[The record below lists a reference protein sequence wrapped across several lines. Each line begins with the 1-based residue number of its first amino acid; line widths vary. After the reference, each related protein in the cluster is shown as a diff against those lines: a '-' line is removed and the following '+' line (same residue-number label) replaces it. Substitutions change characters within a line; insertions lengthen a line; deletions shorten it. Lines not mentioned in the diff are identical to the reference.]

1 MTDVIDS
8 TAVELA
14 PEGVGHDDHQAPATT
29 VVRRERRSEVI
40 RPLDTEQL
48 VDSFKAYQD
57 LLPRLLDA
65 SDYQSAED
73 GKKFVTKSGWRK
85 IATAFDLD
93 VVLVREVAIDRDPDG
108 NPLRARAWARAIAP
122 SGRSMDGDG
131 YCSADEPRFKRSG
144 GRRKIEN
151 DLAATATTRAKN
163 RAIADLVGMGAVS
176 AEEVGAG
183 SVDAGPQ
190 YGPEADENTAKQAG
204 PALTQLL
211 GDAQA
216 AKAAWGDVKRA
227 CGGYMPQ
234 AVAMAIR
241 VLANPT
247 HDQDFRPA
255 GHGS

>member
-1 MTDVIDS
+1 MTDTIES

-14 PEGVGHDDHQAPATT
+14 SEGVGHDDHQAPATA

-40 RPLDTEQL
+40 RPLDTDQL
-48 VDSFKAYQD
+48 VESFKAYQD
-57 LLPRLLDA
+57 LLPRLLDETDWQGTGTDA
-65 SDYQSAED
+65 
-73 GKKFVTKSGWRK
+73 FVKKSGLRK

-93 VVLVREVAIDRDPDG
+93 VFIVNQHVERDEDG
-108 NPLRARAWARAIAP
+108 NPLRAECIARAVAP

-131 YCSADEPRFKRSG
+131 GCTLSEFT
-144 GRRKIEN
+144 GRRRSDPKLEN
-151 DLAATATTRAKN
+151 TMRGTATTRAKN

-176 AEEVGAG
+176 AEEVAAVGQ
-183 SVDAGPQ
+183 DAGAP

-255 GHGS
+255 RHGA